1 MQAMTPKELEA
12 FRDMTSQGES
22 AAELF
27 KIMSGKNAVYVGNGK
42 VEIDFPVSNYSSFK
56 VEKETI
62 RVGAEYL
69 IINMNSFIDG
79 RYP

>member
-27 KIMSGKNAVYVGNGK
+27 KIMSGKRAVYVGNGK

-62 RVGAEYL
+62 RVGTEYL
-69 IINMNSFIDG
+69 ILNMNAFIDG